1 MIQTAAAYETRSSS
15 QNYTFSKLTYLV
27 LCRRIPYRLLCY
39 RRSKSVKLIDNFHLI
54 KWENSNQKSLGSIN
68 IEIQVLVEAFLFKKA
83 RQERTSF
90 NS

>member
-54 KWENSNQKSLGSIN
+54 KWENSNKKSLGSVN